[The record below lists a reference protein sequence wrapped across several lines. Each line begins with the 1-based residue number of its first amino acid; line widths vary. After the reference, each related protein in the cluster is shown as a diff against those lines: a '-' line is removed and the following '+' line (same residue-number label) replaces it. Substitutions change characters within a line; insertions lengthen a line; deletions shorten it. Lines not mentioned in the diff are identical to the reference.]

1 MKSIVLYLIKLY
13 QAIPRLPSCR
23 YTPSCSSYMSEA
35 VTKYGVVKGGY
46 KGAKRICR
54 CHPWGGHGYDPVD

>member
-1 MKSIVLYLIKLY
+1 MKSIILFLIRFY

-23 YTPSCSSYMSEA
+23 YMPSCSSYMSEA
-35 VTKYGVVKGGY
+35 ITKYGVLKGGY
-46 KGAKRICR
+46 KGVKRICR